1 MKEPV
6 RKSALISTVHDF
18 MTLLKGLMLLV
29 FIGFCFSGVTLVNPD
44 EVGLIFRMG
53 KLVGENR
60 VDKVRQPGWI
70 FALPSPVDQVFKIPV
85 KQILEVRIREL
96 AALPTRKDDKTPE
109 KRSIDPIREGY
120 CISADENIFQVTIF
134 VKYQITDPVAA
145 VQKLIFSFSTFEKL
159 IQDFTVSEMVKVA
172 ARFNIDGVLS
182 EDKKHI
188 SQLVKERVQGLLDK
202 LETGLT
208 VVSLEFEEISPPEFL
223 KRDFE
228 EVNTAFI
235 NRRNFINDAR
245 SLSEEK
251 LPRARAKA
259 SEMLNQAEAY
269 AESVLADATAEADKF
284 SQILQAYLQNPEE
297 VRMNMIDEGR
307 KKLIGAMKK
316 LVVLPPVTEFESG
329 VRIFLGGSA
338 GSPAALPFDSR
349 QLYEEED

>member
-1 MKEPV
+1 
-6 RKSALISTVHDF
+6 

-29 FIGFCFSGVTLVNPD
+29 FVGFCFSGVTLVKPD
-44 EVGLIFRMG
+44 EVGLILRMG

-60 VDKVRQPGWI
+60 VDQVHQPGWVLAFPGPI
-70 FALPSPVDQVFKIPV
+70 DEVLKIPV

-96 AALPTRKDDKTPE
+96 AALPASKDEKAPE
-109 KRSIDPIREGY
+109 RRSIDPLQEGY

-145 VQKLIFSFSTFEKL
+145 VFKFNSSFSTFEKM
-159 IQDFTVSEMVKVA
+159 IRDFTVSEMVKVA
-172 ARFNIDGVLS
+172 ARFNIDGILS
-182 EDKKHI
+182 EDKKQI
-188 SQLVKERVQGLLDK
+188 SQLVKERVQALLDK

-208 VVSLEFEEISPPEFL
+208 LVSLEFEEISPPEFL

-251 LPRARAKA
+251 LPRARGKA
-259 SEMLNQAEAY
+259 SEMVNQAEGY
-269 AESVLADATAEADKF
+269 AESVLAEATAEADKF

-297 VRMNMIDEGR
+297 VRMNMINEGR

-338 GSPAALPFDSR
+338 GAPAALPFDSR
-349 QLYEEED
+349 KLYEEED

>member
-6 RKSALISTVHDF
+6 RQSALIKTVHDF
-18 MTLLKGLMLLV
+18 MSLLKSVMLLV
-29 FIGFCFSGVTLVNPD
+29 FIGFCFSGLTLVKPD
-44 EVGLIFRMG
+44 EVGLILRMG

-60 VDKVRQPGWI
+60 LDQVHQPGWV
-70 FALPSPVDQVFKIPV
+70 FAFPGPVDEVLKIPV

-96 AALPTRKDDKTPE
+96 AALKAPNDEKTPIN
-109 KRSIDPIREGY
+109 RSIDPLREGY
-120 CISADENIFQVTIF
+120 CISADENIFQVTVF

-145 VQKLIFSFSTFEKL
+145 VFRFTSSFETFNKM
-159 IQDFTVSEMVKVA
+159 IHDFTVSEMIKVSSG
-172 ARFNIDGVLS
+172 FSIDGILS
-182 EDKKHI
+182 EDKKQI
-188 SQLVKERVQGLLDK
+188 SQLVKDRVQALLDK

-208 VVSLEFEEISPPEFL
+208 LVSLEFEEISPPEFL

-259 SEMLNQAEAY
+259 NEMVNQAEAY
-269 AESVLADATAEADKF
+269 ADTVVADATAEAGKF
-284 SQILQAYLQNPEE
+284 TQILQAYRQNPEE

-307 KKLIGAMKK
+307 RKLIAAMKK
-316 LVVLPPVTEFESG
+316 IVILPPVNEFEAG
-329 VRIFLGGSA
+329 VRLFLGGSRST
-338 GSPAALPFDSR
+338 GALPFDSR